1 MSGNAWL
8 HQLERDMPYKSQN
21 SARAIM
27 IDRWFC
33 LGKISQFFVLLS
45 LNAAGWIYSTQTM
58 TAPAWKYQGW
68 HSVAE
73 NKRRIFRASDGPTA
87 LSPCVL
93 PMPVFNKHQSTCL
106 FILFLL
112 CSSTLQEY
120 IFFARPM
127 RPARSGCFFF
137 LTLRSLRLGLR
148 WHFMC
153 LGSDLD
159 RDVPGQG
166 SMS

>member
-58 TAPAWKYQGW
+58 TAPAWKYQVW
-68 HSVAE
+68 QRTSDAFSEPVMIPPHY
-73 NKRRIFRASDGPTA
+73 RRVFF
-87 LSPCVL
+87 PC
-93 PMPVFNKHQSTCL
+93 
-106 FILFLL
+106 L
-112 CSSTLQEY
+112 CSININQPVCSFCSCYVHQHCKSTFSLPG
-120 IFFARPM
+120 RWGRLDPDV
-127 RPARSGCFFF
+127 FF

-148 WHFMC
+148 WRFMC